1 MKKAYWRV
9 GVLMVCIFFC
19 SWGIAGATDG
29 EEFLPAYAGPEEPA
43 EISPLRVVTQLI
55 FSLALVIALFYL
67 VARFLKARWGSAME
81 AKYLAVMDR
90 LSLGANRDIYIL
102 RIGSQ
107 FLSWGSPVIAF
118 PSWRGL
124 TIDLLLALQEQ
135 GKGKGLCQVLAS
147 QRQGVFTLSILEA
160 QLEGLKKRENRIQT
174 CSKGRSNS
182 R

>member
-81 AKYLAVMDR
+81 AKYLEVMDR

-107 FLSWGSPVIAF
+107 FFVLGVTGDSISLLERVDDP
-118 PSWRGL
+118 
-124 TIDLLLALQEQ
+124 DLLLALQEQ
-135 GKGKGLCQVLAS
+135 EKERAFARVLAS
-147 QRQGVFTLSILEA
+147 QRQGVFLPLSILEA
-160 QLEGLKKRENRIQT
+160 QLEGLKKRGKPDSDLQQGKEQ
-174 CSKGRSNS
+174 
-182 R
+182 